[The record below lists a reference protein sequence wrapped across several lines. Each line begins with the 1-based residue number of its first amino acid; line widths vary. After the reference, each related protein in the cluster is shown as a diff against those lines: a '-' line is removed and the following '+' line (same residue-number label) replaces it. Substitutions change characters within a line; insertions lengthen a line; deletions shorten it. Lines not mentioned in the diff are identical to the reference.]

1 MWRIIL
7 SAVFSLILPG
17 IGQFINGQRWKGII
31 ILFLTLLGTALKG
44 IVTIIPLTLIYIW
57 ALIDALIVSYQIY
70 QGNKEGP
77 TFKAQWLEVLIAL
90 VIAVPLSFLANE
102 FSKERVVVALPEEE
116 TKIKQDEEKVKQEA
130 IQYLEEKYN
139 DEFAIKDVSYTW
151 KTETYYM
158 KASSKTR
165 PEITFSVRK
174 TKNKP
179 FIDTYLVSIW
189 SEQAEEEMGSLLR
202 PIYPKFM
209 TYTVTARFDKDT
221 AREVTGKEIPSY
233 KELRKTT
240 DKGSQTLKIFVIQNI
255 TERNKEEQ
263 IDKIFEIITYLNEN
277 NINSSLLIEFYDE
290 KLLTTGVEEIPF
302 SGRLEYVDS
311 LHHVVDINEVS
322 SIKSKEDV
330 AAVLKKL

>member
-17 IGQFINGQRWKGII
+17 IGQFINGQRWKGLI

-189 SEQAEEEMGSLLR
+189 SEQAEEAMGSLLR
-202 PIYPKFM
+202 HLYPKFLP
-209 TYTVTARFDKDT
+209 YPVTARFDKDT